1 MKVKKI
7 GALCKAMGV
16 CLLYDELGE
25 QGEIRRQWISNGN
38 ALWPVS
44 GLPMLEKSNLST
56 LFDFNENQL
65 KNMVLDE
72 RELPGWLY
80 DLAHDDIGEAPLAE
94 SPIRI
99 KADGREP
106 LALYDGPKVI
116 WLNAAYLGPCWTKET
131 RLVARDMEDGRA
143 VAVMDGLFLC
153 GIILPAATSPD
164 FFREI
169 IRLGVSGPR
178 TTPEP
183 EDGDADGL

>member
-1 MKVKKI
+1 MKIKKI
-7 GALCKAMGV
+7 GALCKAAGR
-16 CLLYDELGE
+16 CLLFDELSPE
-25 QGEIRRQWISNGN
+25 GEIVWQWISNGW
-38 ALWPVS
+38 AMWPVS
-44 GLPMLEKSNLST
+44 GLPQLEKSNLST

-99 KADGREP
+99 KADGRE
-106 LALYDGPKVI
+106 LMALYDGPTVI
-116 WLNAAYLGPCWTKET
+116 WLNAAYLAPCWTKET
-131 RLVARDMEDGRA
+131 RLVARYMEDGRA

-169 IRLGVSGPR
+169 IRLGGSGPKKA
-178 TTPEP
+178 PEP
-183 EDGDADGL
+183 EDGDADGI